1 MNSFDAIRLFVLT
14 DFYFTHKE
22 LINKYNCGS
31 IIGIFNIITNNNI
44 IYESDFK
51 NWGDLVDYIVS
62 IECFKNI
69 SEYINKDKLMS
80 ELQNNNEFRVN
91 IDNKSLYYFLDKSI
105 DKNQIYCIDLKRL
118 DLSREY
124 D

>member
-1 MNSFDAIRLFVLT
+1 M
-14 DFYFTHKE
+14 
-22 LINKYNCGS
+22 
-31 IIGIFNIITNNNI
+31 IILYHPNA
-44 IYESDFK
+44 S
-51 NWGDLVDYIVS
+51 
-62 IECFKNI
+62 KNI

-91 IDNKSLYYFLDKSI
+91 IDNKSLYYFLDKGI
-105 DKNQIYCIDLKRL
+105 DRNQIYCIDLKRL